1 MQSRRLTIGLALRFG
16 MLSHPRSRLRHISLC
31 HSSCKASLAPSAC
44 ALAKRRQP
52 LVVRRNMVKKL
63 CLKRFYFQLPY

>member
-1 MQSRRLTIGLALRFG
+1 MALRFG

-31 HSSCKASLAPSAC
+31 HSSCKASLVPSAC

-52 LVVRRNMVKKL
+52 LVVMRNAIGISLYEKYKNRNYML
-63 CLKRFYFQLPY
+63 SSFS

>member
-1 MQSRRLTIGLALRFG
+1 

-31 HSSCKASLAPSAC
+31 HSYCIASLAPSAC

-52 LVVRRNMVKKL
+52 LVVRRNRVK
-63 CLKRFYFQLPY
+63 FYVYSNTFDNLFLFSIVRQFVR